1 VGESQNWES
10 KGQKTAIRSNGN
22 YVGAPRTAI
31 WRDTER
37 RVRCRLSTTWHSK
50 RGWTPSG
57 PLTASEFLRNQQLV
71 TVCALCNSAP
81 REGSLFPRHPFLWRR
96 TIELPPVNPIP
107 SHGGGPSGYQPCQ
120 PKEHPLWNFA
130 LEGSLTALLK
140 PSLTSPA
147 DRCPRTGL
155 DTLLGLAEV

>member
-1 VGESQNWES
+1 MGESQKWES
-10 KGQKTAIRSNGN
+10 KGQKTAIRSNGIMWGHLGLQFG
-22 YVGAPRTAI
+22 VI
-31 WRDTER
+31 
-37 RVRCRLSTTWHSK
+37 
-50 RGWTPSG
+50 PSG
-57 PLTASEFLRNQQLV
+57 EFAVDGPPHGTASAVGPPLAPLTASEFLRNQQLV

-81 REGSLFPRHPFLWRR
+81 RDGSLFPRHPFLWHR

-107 SHGGGPSGYQPCQ
+107 SHGGGPFGYQPCQ

-130 LEGSLTALLK
+130 LEGSLTALLT